1 MTRDITDALGPMFR
15 DGGWAPE
22 IPMYSFERPAY
33 ILWQAIFTAMVE
45 GGASEEQ
52 ALAWLT
58 SKDPRHALDGF
69 LGDKLRELGE
79 SYGKAWTSAFIP
91 KEQA

>member
-33 ILWQAIFTAMVE
+33 ILWQAVFE
-45 GGASEEQ
+45 GLQESGMTEAQ
-52 ALAWLT
+52 AIDWLQSRLA
-58 SKDPRHALDGF
+58 RHALDGV
-69 LGDKLRELGE
+69 LGADLKTLGNA
-79 SYGKAWTSAFIP
+79 YGLTQGPGGVKS
-91 KEQA
+91 